1 MSDDQKETLSLPKKA
16 TVARKKRI
24 PVSGAER
31 NILTVRNKEPG
42 FVYRFVNIV
51 SDRVQ
56 KFMDAGY
63 EVVTREQAGDV
74 GDRRVDSSEG
84 TSSIVEK
91 GVGLGQKA
99 ILMRQPE
106 EFYIE
111 DQKAKQTRVD
121 ELEAAMKHEAKQGR
135 YGNLDV
141 EDKRNP

>member
-1 MSDDQKETLSLPKKA
+1 MSEDTKETLSLPKKPA
-16 TVARKKRI
+16 VARKKRV

-31 NILTVRNKEPG
+31 DVLSVRNKEPG
-42 FVYRFVNIV
+42 FVYRFVNVV
-51 SDRVQ
+51 SDRIQ

-63 EVVTREQAGDV
+63 EPVTRESAGAI

-106 EFYIE
+106 EFYLE
-111 DQKAKQTRVD
+111 DQAAKQKRVD
-121 ELEAAMKHEAKQGR
+121 ELEAAMKHDAKQGR
-135 YGNLDV
+135 YGKLDV
-141 EDKRNP
+141 EDKRTP